1 MKLTMIFVLLIF
13 VLIGLSNGAENV
25 CRFPKRWKRYLFKFI
40 LKEKRFFFVL
50 FLFSNYDFNYKKR
63 LHEWATLNAKT
74 DYYKL
79 VLSWSPTF
87 CKQLPSNHRNQTFQC
102 QYDDFGLVV

>member
-40 LKEKRFFFVL
+40 LKEKRFFFRFV
-50 FLFSNYDFNYKKR
+50 FI
-63 LHEWATLNAKT
+63 
-74 DYYKL
+74 
-79 VLSWSPTF
+79 
-87 CKQLPSNHRNQTFQC
+87 Q
-102 QYDDFGLVV
+102 